1 MKKLLGRAFESP
13 TIMTWTNL
21 STKIL
26 STIIV
31 LPLLLRR
38 FDTAEI
44 AMWYLFSSLMII
56 QTFMDLGFNDT
67 FVRVFSF
74 GYGGAGKTNLGDLR
88 VISRK
93 ERETNWDTIEAIWST
108 VAWIYARL
116 SVVVF
121 VLYVVVGPLMLKKN
135 ILSLQNP
142 KEGWI
147 AYGVITLCSTVQFYG
162 SRYNVYLQGV
172 DKVALVNRWGTIASL
187 CAILTS
193 FAVLYIFGDLLTLV
207 IANQIWIVINVVR
220 NYFLARY
227 VEDGRLK
234 SFRLVGYDR
243 LILQSV
249 WPSAWRSGI
258 GVLMTNGV
266 VNASGLIYAQVGN
279 VKDVASYL
287 LGFRLIQTVVMF
299 SLAPFYSKLPL
310 MARLR
315 AEGKIEEQ
323 VVIAKRGMRY
333 AYWVYV
339 AGFLGIGLFADPLL
353 GIIKSNAKFVSPL
366 LWSLMG
372 IAFYVE
378 RFGAMHIQLYSTT
391 NHIIWHRANGIT
403 GIIYLLL
410 SFGLIRFIGVY
421 SFPVALIVGHLAF
434 YSWYS
439 AKHSYALIGTNYF
452 VFEKNVSIIPSLF
465 LLGGAIA
472 MTMWW
477 HQ

>member
-1 MKKLLGRAFESP
+1 MKKQIEKVLNSP
-13 TIMTWTNL
+13 TIMTWTNM
-21 STKIL
+21 STRIL
-26 STIIV
+26 STVVV
-31 LPLLLRR
+31 LPLLLKRL
-38 FDTAEI
+38 DTAEI
-44 AMWYLFSSLMII
+44 AMWYLFSSIMII
-56 QTFMDLGFNDT
+56 QILADIGFNDT

-74 GYGGAGKTNLGDLR
+74 GYGGAGKADLGDLR
-88 VISRK
+88 VVSTK
-93 ERETNWDTIEAIWST
+93 ERGTNWDTIEAIWST
-108 VAWIYARL
+108 VAWINARL

-121 VLYVVVGPLMLKKN
+121 ILYVVAAPLLLKKN
-135 ILSLQNP
+135 ILTLQNP
-142 KEGWI
+142 REGWI
-147 AYGVITLCSTVQFYG
+147 AYGVIALCSTVQFYG
-162 SRYNVYLQGV
+162 SRYNIYLQGV

-187 CAILTS
+187 FAILTS

-227 VEDGRLK
+227 VEDGRLR
-234 SFRLVGYDR
+234 SFRHAGCDR
-243 LILQSV
+243 QILQGV

-258 GVLMTNGV
+258 GIIMSNVV

-323 VVIAKRGMRY
+323 VAIAKLGMKY
-333 AYWVYV
+333 SYWVFV
-339 AGFLGIGLFADPLL
+339 AGFLVIGLLASPLL
-353 GIIKSNAKFVSPL
+353 GIIKSNAQFVAPL

-372 IAFYVE
+372 VAFFIE

-403 GIIYLLL
+403 GTIYLLL
-410 SFGLIRFIGVY
+410 SFGLIRIIGVY

-439 AKHSYALIGTNYF
+439 AKHSYALIGTKF
-452 VFEKNVSIIPSLF
+452 FAFEKDVSIIPTMC
-465 LLGGAIA
+465 LLIGALAMIVGGL
-472 MTMWW
+472 
-477 HQ
+477 